1 MKKKNTTDQDIEKAK
16 AEPKAANYRMTR
28 EEADEFFKQRM
39 NSSIEERMAANGG
52 IPEETAIQHATLIQQ
67 TLGETEEQL
76 HQRIAIN
83 KGHDDIYDDAFFL
96 NEQLKKSDK

>member
-28 EEADEFFKQRM
+28 EEADEFFRTLG
-39 NSSIEERMAANGG
+39 SSLEERMAANGG
-52 IPEETAIQHATLIQQ
+52 IPEETAIQQAMIVQKTF
-67 TLGETEEQL
+67 GETEEKAR
-76 HQRIAIN
+76 QRIAIN
-83 KGHDDIYDDAFFL
+83 KDHDDIYDDAFFL